1 MDDDI
6 YNINNYSEHELFEIL
21 DINNPTDRELEMCIQ
36 RNIAI
41 HEPNKYKSNNS
52 SKLYRFF
59 KDMYLHF
66 FDIDASSDDEY
77 DNDGIEGFATNAQI
91 INKNTGQQ
99 NLMSTPDM
107 ELVNAANANKSAV
120 NTGLKG
126 TKDVKQVDAA
136 AQEAITHNVEYVK
149 DNLNPIKRETMF
161 KMISIDSQFR
171 EDPRNTSATNFSMN
185 LSSSIENVVS
195 IKLYS
200 IQIPYTWYMINEGFG
215 SNFFYIKGNSP
226 GINNGN
232 HDIKIDIG
240 SGNYT
245 VTEII
250 NTINNRITQVATQIE
265 NIDVSLGNTKIQYNA
280 NTAKTRFEIDV
291 KKTYTEADYQL
302 YFPNWSTPNIEGD
315 AKSDTIP
322 SFLGFNYNTYYPFI
336 VYGKRDLI
344 NFDISNGTII
354 DISSN
359 YNNSLYK
366 LDESNNYIRVVQ
378 YIGPTNYNENTS
390 TVIQQFDISFSYT
403 DFGLNY
409 NRTQLLTNF
418 QTRLLA
424 CPYIDVS
431 NSGLTRVDITNSDAD
446 WNNHTHF
453 ELKIK
458 LNRKTTQNLQNAS
471 LAVILPDDSA
481 YLLPIWIGSNSC
493 FGFTNT
499 INQLDTII
507 SETPSL
513 VSNYIVDLSAD
524 KIEFSC
530 IRPGF
535 DLIENTFTAIVQQST
550 GEGYLL
556 NDYKSA
562 INNALINMNQ
572 NTILIP
578 NYPNGMFNISNNN
591 QSTFFN
597 VINDTAT
604 FQFDIIRI
612 FDQSTYNV
620 DLTDCLLSKNPF
632 YFPEII
638 NNLTSSNYE
647 LIRTTGQLLTITIPI
662 GDKIV
667 LTPKTSGGPYGNG
680 YGNQQQMPI
689 TIYLNTSDINNPVA
703 QNFTLSEFKTHI
715 NTIFQNVIDPVTGN
729 FIMINANITSTIDI
743 NENSIFTLKLRIDN
757 ILTESDY
764 RVNFITTSLQ
774 NNWNKIH
781 LNSTYDLYNYI
792 SLGVGHALIQGSN
805 TIFSNTIQIK
815 STNNT
820 IILRPFYDG
829 VYDSNNLNDIVISVP
844 IITGNY
850 TRAQLIIAI
859 NSILSTNPLTIG
871 SNLSILSVGNS
882 DYAVFKMHI
891 NKTYLPKDFKLVFYD
906 ALSFSYCSTGTT
918 GGRSVRTATW
928 DSTLGWLLGFHS
940 YNEFILNDFTLITD
954 ASLPFENYYDN
965 VYNSLAGTDG
975 FVNSYNSTNNKICV
989 QGDAVMNTNIYNYFM
1004 IILDDFIQ
1012 NHVNDGLVTITSLEN
1027 DISLP
1032 TYASRVTYQCDPVTG
1047 QKIAVSAS
1055 NKERINLT
1063 SKQLYAMNQIIEAR
1077 QTKNKSYS
1085 AGPVLKDIFAIIP
1098 LKLSGMTFG
1107 QTYMEFGGTLQNQDR
1122 KYFGPVRIQKLS
1134 VKLMN
1139 DKGDVVNLNGA
1150 NWSFTIICEIMV
1162 KNT

>member
-66 FDIDASSDDEY
+66 FDIDASSDEEY
-77 DNDGIEGFATNAQI
+77 ENDGIEGFATNAQI

-107 ELVNAANANKSAV
+107 ELVNSANAIKPNKSAV

-126 TKDVKQVDAA
+126 TIDVKQVDATV
-136 AQEAITHNVEYVK
+136 QEAITHNVEYVK
-149 DNLNPIKRETMF
+149 DKLNPIKRETMF

-185 LSSSIENVVS
+185 LSSSIENVVA

-215 SNFFYIKGNSP
+215 TNFFYIKGNSP

-250 NTINNRITQVATQIE
+250 NTINNRITQVSSQTE
-265 NIDVSLGNTKIQYNA
+265 YIDVSLGNTKIQYNA

-302 YFPNWSTPNIEGD
+302 YFPSWSTPNIEGD

-322 SFLGFNYNTYYPFI
+322 SFLGFNYDKYYPFI

-344 NFDISNGTII
+344 NFNIINGNIV

-359 YNNSLYK
+359 YNSSIYELN
-366 LDESNNYIRVVQ
+366 ENNNYIRVVQ
-378 YIGPTNYNENTS
+378 YIGPENYNEGTS
-390 TVIQQFDISFSYT
+390 TIIQQFDISFSYT

-418 QTRLLA
+418 QSRLLA
-424 CPYIDVS
+424 CPYIDIS
-431 NSGLTRVDITNSDAD
+431 YSGLTRVDISNSDAE

-458 LNRKTTQNLQNAS
+458 LNRKTTQNIQNAS
-471 LAVILPDDSA
+471 LAVILPNDST
-481 YLLPIWIGSNSC
+481 YSLPIWIGANSC

-499 INQLDTII
+499 INQLDTIV

-524 KIEFSC
+524 KIEFNC

-535 DLIENTFTAIVQQST
+535 DLIENKFTAIVPTSLQNFPN
-550 GEGYLL
+550 GYLL
-556 NDYKSA
+556 NDYKFA
-562 INNALINMNQ
+562 INEALSSMNDE
-572 NTILIP
+572 TVLLP
-578 NYPNGMFNISNNN
+578 NYPNGMFNINNN
-591 QSTFFN
+591 TQSTFFN
-597 VINDTAT
+597 ILNDTAT
-604 FQFDIIRI
+604 FQFDITRI
-612 FDQSTYNV
+612 FDQTAYIV
-620 DLTDCLLSKNPF
+620 DLTNCFLSKTPF
-632 YFPEII
+632 NFPTII
-638 NNLTSSNYE
+638 DNLTSSNYE
-647 LIRTTGQLLTITIPI
+647 LIRTVSQSVSYNIPANDRIILL
-662 GDKIV
+662 
-667 LTPKTSGGPYGNG
+667 PKTSGGPYGNG
-680 YGNQQQMPI
+680 YGNQTQQPI
-689 TIYLNTSDINNPVA
+689 TIILTQTGEN
-703 QNFTLSEFKTHI
+703 LSIDALKTFI
-715 NTIFQNVIDPVTGN
+715 NTIFQDVIDPITGN
-729 FIMINANITSTIDI
+729 FIMIKANITSTISG
-743 NENSIFTLKLRIDN
+743 ENNIVKLTLRIDN

-764 RVNFITTSLQ
+764 RVNFTSISQQ
-774 NNWNKIH
+774 NNWNKINI
-781 LNSTYDLYNYI
+781 NSEYILSNYM
-792 SLGVGHALIQGSN
+792 VENAHALITGTNS
-805 TIFSNTIQIK
+805 IFSNTIQIK
-815 STNNT
+815 NTNNT

-829 VYDSNNLNDIVISVP
+829 VYDSNNLNDI
-844 IITGNY
+844 IITVPVKNVNY
-850 TRAQLIIAI
+850 TRAELLIAI
-859 NSILSTNPLTIG
+859 NTILDANPLTVG
-871 SNLSILSVGNS
+871 SNLSILSIGNS
-882 DYAVFKMHI
+882 DYGVFKIHI

-906 ALSFSYCSTGTT
+906 AISFSYCSTGTT

-940 YNEFILNDFTLITD
+940 YNEFILNDFTLITN

-975 FVNSYNSTNNKICV
+975 FINSYNSTNNKICV
-989 QGDAVMNTNIYNYFM
+989 QGDSVMNTNIYNYFM

-1032 TYASRVTYQCDPVTG
+1032 TYASRVTYQCDPITG

-1098 LKLSGMTFG
+1098 LKLSGMAFG